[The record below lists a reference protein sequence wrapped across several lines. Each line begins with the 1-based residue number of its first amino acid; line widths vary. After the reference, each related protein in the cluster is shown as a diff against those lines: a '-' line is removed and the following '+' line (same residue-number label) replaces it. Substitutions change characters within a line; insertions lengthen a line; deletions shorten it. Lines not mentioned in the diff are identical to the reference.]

1 VSARIQSLGAQVKP
15 TSIAEFVTFNR
26 AQIVKWAM
34 VIKDSGAQ
42 VD

>member
-1 VSARIQSLGAQVKP
+1 VSARIHGLGAQVKP
-15 TSIAEFVTFNR
+15 TSVADFEAFNR
-26 AQIVKWAM
+26 VQIGKWAK